1 MQNKVVLFEDVL
13 ECLSFA
19 GARDACSIPCVRR
32 LLLYP
37 TYKIK
42 ILFIQS
48 HDDDGTTVD
57 HRPSFIICIINFC
70 TFLLF
75 FCFFRLAQWCLDS
88 FFNSLLGYEVALEI
102 QGIVSSIGFF
112 VCVTSVWVTLS
123 LTNWMTNLLMYL
135 KISELTYKQGPKG
148 RYLKGTDYQF
158 KNDFFVTFL
167 CNSNV

>member
-48 HDDDGTTVD
+48 HDDDTTTIVYYL
-57 HRPSFIICIINFC
+57 HNYFFYFFIY
-70 TFLLF
+70 F
-75 FCFFRLAQWCLDS
+75 FAFSD
-88 FFNSLLGYEVALEI
+88 
-102 QGIVSSIGFF
+102 
-112 VCVTSVWVTLS
+112 
-123 LTNWMTNLLMYL
+123 
-135 KISELTYKQGPKG
+135 
-148 RYLKGTDYQF
+148 
-158 KNDFFVTFL
+158 
-167 CNSNV
+167 